1 VLLLAAAF
9 ARPASAATAS
19 SWFTTDQGAVRLIA
33 ARAGLAG
40 QQIQTLGLQFQLAP
54 HWHIYW
60 RSPGDAGYPPRLD
73 WKGSTNLASASVAWP
88 APHRFAVSG
97 LQTMGYSDAVVLP
110 ITARVADPQQ
120 PLDVT
125 LHLDYL
131 TCSDICVPHQTVLR
145 LALPAGPPPPD
156 QVGYAALIDDYVAK
170 VPGDGRAA
178 GLKLEGAAID
188 GGVRPALLLR
198 VVASPPLVSPDAFV
212 EGAGNVAF
220 DAPRLMP
227 GARPGEELLR
237 LPFDGG
243 SAAALITLVGHP
255 LTVTLVDGARSMRGT
270 VAATLAP
277 PPATDWTRLLP
288 MLALAL
294 AGGFILNFMP
304 CVLPVLA
311 LKLFGVM
318 GHAARR
324 RGAIRVGFLASA
336 AGIMVSFLALAAL
349 AIGFRAA
356 GIAVGWGL
364 QFQQPVFLVAM
375 ATVLALFAADL
386 WGVYT
391 IPLPAF
397 LTEMG
402 EGRAHLGS
410 FFSGVLVTLLATPC
424 TAPLVGTA
432 LGFALLSPPVE
443 ALAVF
448 AAMGVGLAL
457 PYLAVAAVPAVARW
471 LPRPGAWMV
480 VLRQVLGVAL
490 GATAVWLLWVLAAES
505 DLAIAAACGAL
516 LAAAVAVLVW
526 VSHTTL
532 RRLTVVALV
541 AAALV
546 APSLAPPPLP
556 AAVVRG
562 LWRPFDES
570 RIATLVAHGRT
581 VFVDVTADWCLTCKV
596 NASLALSPTAV
607 RRQLAAPDVVAMR
620 ADWTRPN
627 AAIARYLREFGRYG
641 IPFNVVYG
649 PRAPQGVVLPE
660 ILTPDI
666 VLRGL
671 ARAEGAG
678 ASPTA
683 SAATRGG

>member
-1 VLLLAAAF
+1 
-9 ARPASAATAS
+9 
-19 SWFTTDQGAVRLIA
+19 
-33 ARAGLAG
+33 
-40 QQIQTLGLQFQLAP
+40 
-54 HWHIYW
+54 
-60 RSPGDAGYPPRLD
+60 
-73 WKGSTNLASASVAWP
+73 
-88 APHRFAVSG
+88 
-97 LQTMGYSDAVVLP
+97 
-110 ITARVADPQQ
+110 
-120 PLDVT
+120 
-125 LHLDYL
+125 
-131 TCSDICVPHQTVLR
+131 
-145 LALPAGPPPPD
+145 
-156 QVGYAALIDDYVAK
+156 
-170 VPGDGRAA
+170 
-178 GLKLEGAAID
+178 
-188 GGVRPALLLR
+188 
-198 VVASPPLVSPDAFV
+198 
-212 EGAGNVAF
+212 
-220 DAPRLMP
+220 
-227 GARPGEELLR
+227 
-237 LPFDGG
+237 
-243 SAAALITLVGHP
+243 
-255 LTVTLVDGARSMRGT
+255 
-270 VAATLAP
+270 
-277 PPATDWTRLLP
+277 
-288 MLALAL
+288 
-294 AGGFILNFMP
+294 
-304 CVLPVLA
+304 
-311 LKLFGVM
+311 
-318 GHAARR
+318 
-324 RGAIRVGFLASA
+324 
-336 AGIMVSFLALAAL
+336 
-349 AIGFRAA
+349 
-356 GIAVGWGL
+356 
-364 QFQQPVFLVAM
+364 VFLIAM

-480 VLRQVLGVAL
+480 VLRQVLGVVL

-505 DLAIAAACGAL
+505 DPAIAVACGAL
-516 LAAAVAVLVW
+516 LAAAVAVLAW

-532 RRLTVVALV
+532 RRLAAVALV

-546 APSLAPPPLP
+546 APSLAAPPLP
-556 AAVVRG
+556 SAAVSG

-570 RIATLVAHGRT
+570 RIAALVAHGRT

-596 NASLALSPTAV
+596 NASLALSPAAV

-627 AAIARYLREFGRYG
+627 SAIARYLREFGRYG

-660 ILTPDI
+660 ILTPAI

-671 ARAEGAG
+671 AQAEGAG